1 MTRTQ
6 HNRRFDVNSG
16 KNNLCPHSIRVERT
30 EKIVE
35 SLAKDVG
42 QLVKAQQG
50 LVDLYKQQAAQ
61 AVENRH
67 TSETFSRLFQKVE
80 GNEKALM
87 LLRGE
92 IAEIRSRA
100 NMLGVLVRYWP
111 LFFGVSLAVYAGAA
125 MLQKSGLFGAL

>member
-1 MTRTQ
+1 MARPQ

-16 KNNLCPHSIRVERT
+16 KDELCPHSMRVERT

-35 SLAKDVG
+35 ALARDVE
-42 QLVKAQQG
+42 QLVQAQQG

-67 TSETFSRLFQKVE
+67 TSDTFSRLFRKVE

-92 IAEIRSRA
+92 VAEIRSRA
-100 NMLGVLVRYWP
+100 NMVGVLVRYWP
-111 LFFGVSLAVYAGAA
+111 LFLGASLAVYAGAS
-125 MLQKSGLFGAL
+125 MLQRSGILG

>member
-1 MTRTQ
+1 MGRSQNT
-6 HNRRFDVNSG
+6 RRFEVNAG
-16 KNNLCPHSIRVERT
+16 KDDLCPHSARVERT

-35 SLAKDVG
+35 NLAKDVE
-42 QLVKAQQG
+42 QLVKAQRG

-67 TSETFSRLFQKVE
+67 TSETFSRLFRKVE

-87 LLRGE
+87 LLRAE

-111 LFFGVSLAVYAGAA
+111 LFLGVSLAVYAGAA